1 MDREKSLRVKTIFKL
16 LLSVLALAVSIQ
28 FFQNCS
34 ALMAPQDD
42 TKSYKSI
49 VSGSATPAD
58 HPSEAVIQPTQQQP
72 VIANRIY
79 IAELLSEVFET
90 STTSKSTASISSA
103 WVGNYSGIFGYP
115 CNPSGKNGTSD
126 CGGTTLAPMNPKPD
140 TLRASHK
147 AQLCLS
153 LTSQDSFL
161 QAALSKI
168 ENLPS
173 APDGASI
180 DQLLKLFYRGDE
192 ELSVLVSH
200 LVSIDRQIKTDDP
213 NIADI
218 DRWRLLTNM
227 VCESPGWE
235 LL

>member
-1 MDREKSLRVKTIFKL
+1 MKVKNFFKL
-16 LLSVLALAVSIQ
+16 LLSVLGLAVSIQ

-42 TKSYKSI
+42 TKSSKSA
-49 VSGSATPAD
+49 VSTSATPVD
-58 HPSEAVIQPTQQQP
+58 HPSEAVTQPTQQQP
-72 VIANRIY
+72 VIANRLY
-79 IAELLSEVFET
+79 ITELLSEVFET
-90 STTSKSTASISSA
+90 PMTSNSTASISSA

-115 CNPSGKNGTSD
+115 CNPRGKNGTSD
-126 CGGTTLAPMNPKPD
+126 CGGSTLAPMIPKPD

-168 ENLPS
+168 ENIP
-173 APDGASI
+173 AVPDAASI

-192 ELSVLVSH
+192 DLSALVSQ
-200 LVSIDRQIKTDDP
+200 LVIVDKQVKTDDP
-213 NIADI
+213 TITDI